1 VFEAQA
7 KRFSLGF
14 PHFSN
19 LYIRMAEDGS
29 ARRVVNVDVLKAA
42 EGMKLF
48 EAEAGASVEYD
59 TDGAKAFMGE
69 HEAAIKALEEEVATL
84 TGKDNKKAQT
94 EKKKQVSAAKNDLKY
109 IDATKVAKGLEPK
122 NGNFIKSRTE
132 AKKAEKAEP
141 VVEQKEE
148 PKKDD
153 KKPKKADSTGIS
165 KEERDELEKLKKDI
179 VTKKSE
185 LKAAGMS
192 GGQQNKD
199 PEVVK
204 MVARMNELKE
214 KESPGSTAKAGK
226 EGGSSKSKKGSL
238 SSEEQKEMDSLKG
251 QIEEYNQRL
260 VKEFGYSKKE
270 IKADPEMQELEE
282 KLKAFEKRA

>member
-1 VFEAQA
+1 MSE
-7 KRFSLGF
+7 
-14 PHFSN
+14 
-19 LYIRMAEDGS
+19 
-29 ARRVVNVDVLKAA
+29 RVVNVDALKAA
-42 EGMKLF
+42 EGLKLF
-48 EAEAGASVEYD
+48 AAEAEASVEYD
-59 TDGAKAFMGE
+59 VDGAKAFMAE
-69 HEAAIKALEEEVATL
+69 HEGSIKALEAEVATL

-94 EKKKQVSAAKNDLKY
+94 EKKKQISAAKNDLKY

-132 AKKAEKAEP
+132 AKKVEKAEP
-141 VVEQKEE
+141 VVEEKKEE
-148 PKKDD
+148 PKKED
-153 KKPKKADSTGIS
+153 KKPKKAESTGIS

-179 VTKKSE
+179 VTKKGE

-199 PEVVK
+199 PDVVK
-204 MVARMNELKE
+204 MVTRMNELKE

-226 EGGSSKSKKGSL
+226 DKGSSKSKKGAL
-238 SSEEQKEMDSLKG
+238 SSEEQKEMDALKG